1 MNCTWVPQPMAV
13 PSQQTHGDRLGCWAT
28 SASDMFW
35 KSSSLP
41 HIFCCEFKNAFTQ
54 TVYLLP
60 TSSHT
65 ELTNSSVKLTVIYQ
79 QKKSSSYLLLVITN
93 KARKTLSCSL
103 RWSMFYHG
111 SCHVL
116 KWYSLMCWQMSRKI
130 LPHFLAN
137 DFKVDGSIGASVVF
151 MVGWALIILLNGWSS
166 VWCGRETHT

>member
-1 MNCTWVPQPMAV
+1 MAV

-166 VWCGRETHT
+166 VWCGQETHT